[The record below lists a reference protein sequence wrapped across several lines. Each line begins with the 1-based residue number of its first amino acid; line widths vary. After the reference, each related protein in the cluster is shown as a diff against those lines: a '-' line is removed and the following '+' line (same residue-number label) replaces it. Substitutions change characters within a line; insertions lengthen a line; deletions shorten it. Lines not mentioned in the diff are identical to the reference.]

1 MRKYW
6 WVAFIAIIGMFTIFG
21 CSSSSND
28 DNNLTDYRTG
38 DMVTL
43 GAVSPT
49 DVTLQAATADTHE
62 VETDGNWIV
71 WKGRSINVSY
81 YDGRGVTALAP
92 EPGGA
97 VVPWAF
103 DECDDSPVAFDGTT
117 IVTVANDAATVDL
130 PKFYYYVPG
139 DGTGG
144 FIDLPFDGDSEYP
157 PEKDLQD
164 NYSVY
169 VSGNL
174 AVVSHIEGENG
185 SIYRADL
192 SEMPPTF
199 TEFEI
204 DNEPITATGVYL
216 AVIDDGDIIVYDMSA
231 QPDVTSDIING
242 DDDELTDPEYFRSA
256 NGIFTWVEDGIAYYY
271 EPGVSTETVAI
282 YNPVEPAPAALDIDT
297 PNPPQRYPVAGPDY
311 FLWHAGDVGSIWYL
325 AKSDVGSEQP
335 TPVAYSGDLDNV
347 ETGDGFFAYMGQDD
361 EDKYQIFV
369 YDLSGEN
376 WNDATAGRA
385 VTQNGEGVDY
395 EDSDFL
401 RVDGTKIYDVFEY
414 RDVNNP
420 SRVLVMY
427 DVATDTLKNL
437 TGDRDFQQ
445 VAVYAA
451 AGGKAVFLHRDHS
464 FRLFAKQ
471 ADQEAKPVTL
481 TPADL
486 RVENFSVANGV
497 VAFMALDRGRYLDD
511 DPALWGTYG
520 EDGYDDLEFLSEV
533 YYIDLDGARD
543 IKKVTD
549 NEIQEKNPQTDGDF
563 ITWYNDDDADD
574 YDEEGDAED
583 DDLAYA
589 YKIATKE
596 TTLIG
601 TSGYKVSVDGG
612 IAVWRDSSDDI
623 YYYNLN
629 TGENGLIYSAE
640 DLPFCPTIA
649 NGVISWTEGPYSA
662 SGSVP
667 THAMYYNLNAETPTV
682 VTITDSHPSYKGY
695 WYEDTYAAPTRNDG
709 TYLTWVE
716 FRDDWD
722 YDEDVI
728 DASVVVVYDI
738 ANETMTDVPADF
750 NYTGLELDQSSRKGD
765 VCFPQIFDGVVVFSA
780 FEYGAENSD
789 GDKEVFYYDL
799 NTEIPALVQLTTD
812 DEGEGLWDSRPRIA
826 NGLIVWRTG
835 GSSYWDWKGKSVA
848 AAYVADAAD

>member
-1 MRKYW
+1 MKKYW

-28 DNNLTDYRTG
+28 DNNLADYRTG

-49 DVTLQAATADTHE
+49 GAVTPQAATADTHE

-81 YDGRGVTALAP
+81 YDGTTVAALAP
-92 EPGGA
+92 EPGGS

-103 DECDDSPVAFDGTT
+103 SYCDDSPIAFDGTT
-117 IVTVANDAATVDL
+117 IVSVANDVARADQ
-130 PKFYYYVPG
+130 PRFYYYVPE

-144 FIDLPFDGDSEYP
+144 AIDLPFDA
-157 PEKDLQD
+157 EKDLQEY
-164 NYSVY
+164 YSVY
-169 VSGNL
+169 VNGNL
-174 AVVSHIEGENG
+174 AVVAHEEDESG

-192 SEMPPTF
+192 SEATPTF

-204 DNEPITATGVYL
+204 ANEPIDAIGVYL
-216 AVIDDGDIIVYDMSA
+216 AVINDGDIIVYDMSA
-231 QPDVTSDIING
+231 QPGVTSEIING
-242 DDDELTDPEYFRSA
+242 DDDELTDPQYFRSA

-271 EPGVSTETVAI
+271 EPGVSDEAVAI
-282 YNPVEPAPAALDIDT
+282 YNPVGPAPAVMDLDT
-297 PNPPQRYPVAGPDY
+297 PNPPQSYPVAGPDY
-311 FLWHAGDVGSIWYL
+311 FLWEAGEGTIWYL
-325 AKSDVGSEQP
+325 AKSDVGTDTEP
-335 TPVAYSGDLDNV
+335 DLVAYAGDLDNV
-347 ETGDGFFAYMGQDD
+347 ETGDGFFAYID
-361 EDKYQIFV
+361 EDQDGNDQIFV
-369 YDLSGEN
+369 YDL
-376 WNDATAGRA
+376 DTRA
-385 VTQNGEGVDY
+385 AIIGDQVTENGEEAD
-395 EDSDFL
+395 EDGDL
-401 RVDGTKIYDVFEY
+401 MVDGTKIYDLFEY
-414 RDVNNP
+414 KDANNP

-427 DVATDTLKNL
+427 DVTTEKLENL

-511 DPALWGTYG
+511 DPALWDTYG

-533 YYIDLDGARD
+533 YYINLGGARD

-563 ITWYNDDDADD
+563 ITWYNDSDADD

-583 DDLAYA
+583 AYLAYA
-589 YKIATKE
+589 YNISTGE
-596 TTLIG
+596 TTNIG

-649 NGVISWTEGPYSA
+649 NGVISWTEGPSSA
-662 SGSVP
+662 SGPVP
-667 THAMYYNLNAETPTV
+667 THAMYYNLNAETPAV
-682 VTITDSHPSYKGY
+682 VTITGSHPNYKGY
-695 WYEDTYAAPTRNDG
+695 WYEDTSAAPTRNDG

-716 FRDDWD
+716 FRDNWD

-750 NYTGLELDQSSRKGD
+750 NYTGLYLDQRNRRGD
-765 VCFPQIFDGVVVFSA
+765 VCFPQISDGVVVFSA
-780 FEYGAENSD
+780 FEYGVENSD

-799 NTEIPALVQLTTD
+799 NADTPALVQLTND
-812 DEGEGLWDSRPRIA
+812 PDGEGLWDSRPRIA

-835 GSSYWDWKGKSVA
+835 GSSYWNWRGKSVA
-848 AAYVADAAD
+848 AAYVD